1 MSVGYFCSQHEATFV
16 ASCTTTIDI
25 LELHVTWKQFDPF
38 GRLLRFI
45 VRARAMFSL
54 GLIITSVEARLV

>member
-1 MSVGYFCSQHEATFV
+1 MSVGYFCV
-16 ASCTTTIDI
+16 PIDI

-38 GRLLRFI
+38 GCLLRFI

>member
-1 MSVGYFCSQHEATFV
+1 MSVGYFCV
-16 ASCTTTIDI
+16 PIDI